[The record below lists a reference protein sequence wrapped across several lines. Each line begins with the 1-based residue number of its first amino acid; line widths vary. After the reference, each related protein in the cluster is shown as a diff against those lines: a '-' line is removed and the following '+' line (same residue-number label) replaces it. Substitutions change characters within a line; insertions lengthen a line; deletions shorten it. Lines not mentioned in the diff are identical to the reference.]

1 MANTDKDILITPG
14 KDTSNIPSI
23 SFVGF
28 DNDPITL
35 NVLDDNTIS
44 FEGSEGQLFSVT
56 NNLTS
61 GTIFQVADDNG
72 VPGIAMD
79 ADGTV
84 DLIPYNGMV
93 AINAGGQFKF
103 TDNTARPRLVVSR
116 PSQKTQYDIEGNI
129 RGGITDGN
137 YGGLTFTQQSDGAV
151 PLASMRIEYKSTG
164 YPDIGFYTRSGA
176 NAETRRMLIQ
186 GNSNRVGINTSDFS
200 YTSSDNSSVFTSG
213 GNAGITNNVLYVS
226 GSIQLLG
233 NTDGIVFGRGTST
246 FLKDEE
252 LAFGWGGGWYM
263 QDGTYLR
270 VRGSKT
276 LYNNSWIRTD
286 SGIRFYGN
294 GTTSTGY
301 SYDCSSNEGKYFRQG
316 NSGWQMY
323 GAALARSMYITGR
336 LDTYYPVRFIS
347 TTWPGNATASRLR
360 IMRPTVHTNG
370 SWYGSFSW
378 EYKYHPSNWGHWGR
392 NSHHVE
398 YFTGTGRYVG
408 DPLGGWQQG
417 NYAAGGS
424 DIIVWLKGGG
434 ITYYWDCPDLQG
446 GFRLA
451 SPNPFGDSDV
461 GYGSGCVKDS
471 SQLYNYQG
479 RYPSS
484 WCPIT
489 SQRGEVGPTKNRFYH
504 YQGFAAPNLNIS
516 GSKNFKIDHP
526 VDPDNTWLVHGSIEG
541 PQLDLVYR
549 GTATLSN
556 GTATVIMDA
565 EYDMLPGTWSALCRN
580 PQAWITAKDDFM
592 QCLGTVT
599 DGVLTIRSQDETF
612 SGEVSWLVIAER
624 QDDSIKKDDFTD
636 NEGRLIIE
644 PSKATGDDVSSY
656 RNVERLPVGE
666 GVDQKLVEVEIIADQ
681 EGDENVMNAMGE
693 YYLNTEGD
701 VNPYEQSFDE
711 ENP

>member
-93 AINAGGQFKF
+93 AINSGGQFKF
-103 TDNTARPRLVVSR
+103 SDNTARPRLVVSR
-116 PSQKTQYDIEGNI
+116 PAQKTQYDIEGNI

-137 YGGLTFTQQSDGAV
+137 YGGLTFTQNADGAV

-186 GNSNRVGINTSDFS
+186 GNSNRVGINTADFS
-200 YTSSDNSSVFTSG
+200 YTSTDNSAVVSG
-213 GNAGITNNVLYVS
+213 GVNNNVLFIN
-226 GSIQLLG
+226 GSIQLI
-233 NTDGIVFGRGTST
+233 NNADAIVVGRGTSS
-246 FLKDEE
+246 FFKDEE

-270 VRGSKT
+270 VRGSKI
-276 LYNNSWIRTD
+276 LYNNARTRSD
-286 SGIRFYGN
+286 TGFRVYGD
-294 GTTSTGY
+294 GTTSNSY
-301 SYDCSSNEGKYFRQG
+301 SFDASPKASYFRQG
-316 NSGWQMY
+316 DNGWQMY

-336 LDTYYPVRFIS
+336 LDTFYPVRFIS

-378 EYKYHPSNWGHWGR
+378 EYKYHPSNWGHWG
-392 NSHHVE
+392 NNQHHVE
-398 YFTGTGRYVG
+398 YMLGTGRYVG
-408 DPLGGWQQG
+408 DPIGGWQQG
-417 NYAAGGS
+417 NYAAGGG

-446 GFRLA
+446 GFQVA
-451 SPNPFGDSDV
+451 SPNPYGDSDV
-461 GYGSGCVKDS
+461 GYGAGCVKDS
-471 SQLYNYQG
+471 SQLYNYRG
-479 RYPSS
+479 SYPSS

-489 SQRGEVGPTKNRFYH
+489 SQRGEVAATKNRFYH
-504 YQGFAAPNLNIS
+504 FQGFAGPNLNIS
-516 GSKNFKIDHP
+516 GSKTFKIDHP
-526 VDPDNTWLVHGSIEG
+526 IDSKNTYLVHSSIEG
-541 PQLDLVYR
+541 PQVDLVYR
-549 GTATLSN
+549 GTATLEN
-556 GTATVIMDA
+556 GTATVVMDA
-565 EYDMLPGTWSALCRN
+565 HYDMLPGTWEALCRE
-580 PQAWITAKDDFM
+580 PQAWITAKNDFM
-592 QCLGTVT
+592 SCVGSVEN
-599 DGVLTIRSQDETF
+599 GILTIRAQDESY
-612 SGEVSWLVIAER
+612 SGDVSWLVIAER
-624 QDDSIKKDDFTD
+624 HDKDIMNAESTDSTGK
-636 NEGRLIIE
+636 LILE
-644 PSKATGDDVSSY
+644 PSKITGEDLSLY
-656 RNVERLPVGE
+656 RTVERLPVGE
-666 GVDQKLVEVEIIADQ
+666 GIDQELVEVEIIANE
-681 EGDENVMNAMGE
+681 EGDEDLMNAMGE
-693 YYLNTEGD
+693 YYLNSEGD
-701 VNPYEQSFDE
+701 VNPYEQPFDE
-711 ENP
+711 ATP